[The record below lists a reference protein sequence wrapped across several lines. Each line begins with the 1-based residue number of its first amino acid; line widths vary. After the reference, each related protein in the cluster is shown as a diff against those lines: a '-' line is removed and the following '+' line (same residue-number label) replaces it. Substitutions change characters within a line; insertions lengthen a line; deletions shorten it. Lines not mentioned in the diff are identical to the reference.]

1 MIKKMLQHT
10 LGFERY
16 LFIFSLF
23 IIKTLRWNKNERDFI
38 HFLHMIPDGG
48 IVLDIGANIGVM
60 SVWFG
65 KKLKLSE
72 IYAFEPIPQNVKTLK
87 RVLRHF
93 KIQNVAVIEKAVGNT
108 NGTVQMVMPVLGKVK
123 MQGLSHVMHETITDF
138 NEGNRYSA
146 PIITIDSFENINKS
160 GKTLTAIK
168 LDVENFEFYVLEGA
182 KETIQKHR
190 PLIYT
195 ELWENSNRNNCFK
208 FIRAQGY
215 KVCVLVQHELVA
227 FDPLQHTTQNFFFV
241 P

>member
-1 MIKKMLQHT
+1 MLQFT

-38 HFLHMIPDGG
+38 HFLQMIPDGG

-60 SVWFG
+60 SVWLG
-65 KKLKLSE
+65 KKLKQSK

-93 KIQNVAVIEKAVGNT
+93 KIHNVTVIEKAVGNT
-108 NGTVQMVMPVLGKVK
+108 HGSVQMVMPVLGKVK

-146 PIITIDSFENINKS
+146 PIITIDSFENINTTGKS
-160 GKTLTAIK
+160 LTAIK
-168 LDVENFEFYVLEGA
+168 LDVENFEYYVLDGA

-195 ELWENSNRNNCFK
+195 ELWENTNRDNCFK
-208 FIRAQGY
+208 FIRAHGY
-215 KVCVLVQHELVA
+215 KVCVLVQHQLIE
-227 FDPLQHTTQNFFFV
+227 FDPSLHTTQNFFFI